1 MGTIMFDFL
10 KGKKEVEQKPV
21 YVINGFLDS
30 GKTSFI
36 AYTIGQP
43 YFQVKGSTLLI
54 VCEEGESEYRKG
66 LLEQTDTFIEKIED
80 LEDFTTAHLME
91 LEKKHR
97 PERILIEWNGMWDF
111 REFKLPRAWRLEQQI
126 TTIDASTFNV
136 FFTNMRSLAAE
147 QLRNSELIM
156 FNRCDDVD
164 EKQLI
169 NFKRNVKAINQKA
182 DLVFED
188 SEGEIDMTTEED
200 LPFDIHQDPIPLE
213 GLDYGIWYIDAMEH
227 PDRYVGKNITY
238 TGMVMRPNDF
248 PAGYFVPGRMAM
260 TCCANDMSFLGY
272 ACRFDGA
279 SSLTERQ
286 WVKVH
291 ATIKNEEVG
300 PDGGPGIILEASSVE
315 TAKQPEEPVINFAG

>member
-1 MGTIMFDFL
+1 MFDFL
-10 KGKKEVEQKPV
+10 KGNKEVEKKPV

-30 GKTSFI
+30 GKSSFI

-43 YFQVKGSTLLI
+43 YFQIQGTTLLI
-54 VCEEGESEYRKG
+54 LCEEGEGEYRES
-66 LLEQTDTFIEKIED
+66 LLKESGTVVEKIED
-80 LEDFTTAHLME
+80 LEDFTPSRLME
-91 LEKKHR
+91 FEKKYR
-97 PERILIEWNGMWDF
+97 PERVLIEWNGMWDF
-111 REFKLPRAWRLEQQI
+111 RQFRIPNAWRLEQQI
-126 TTIDASTFNV
+126 TTIDASVFNMY
-136 FFTNMRSLAAE
+136 FTNMRSLVAE

-164 EKQLI
+164 EKQLVS
-169 NFKRNVKAINQKA
+169 FKRNVKAINQKA

-213 GLDYGIWYIDAMEH
+213 GLDYDIWYIDAMEH

-238 TGMVMRPNDF
+238 TGMVMRPGDF

-272 ACRFDGA
+272 ACRYKDA
-279 SSLTERQ
+279 SKLRERQ
-286 WVKVH
+286 WVKVT
-291 ATIKNEEVG
+291 ANIKKEEFG
-300 PDGGPGIILEASSVE
+300 PYDGPGVILDAVE
-315 TAKQPEEPVINFAG
+315 VVPAPQPEEPVINFAG

>member
-1 MGTIMFDFL
+1 ME
-10 KGKKEVEQKPV
+10 KKPV

-30 GKTSFI
+30 GKSSFI

-43 YFQVKGSTLLI
+43 YFQIQGTTLLI
-54 VCEEGESEYRKG
+54 LCEEGEGEYRES
-66 LLEQTDTFIEKIED
+66 LLKESGTVVEKIED
-80 LEDFTTAHLME
+80 LEDFTPSRLME
-91 LEKKHR
+91 FEKKYR
-97 PERILIEWNGMWDF
+97 PERVLIEWNGMWDF
-111 REFKLPRAWRLEQQI
+111 RQFKIPNAWRLEQQI
-126 TTIDASTFNV
+126 TTIDASVFNMY
-136 FFTNMRSLAAE
+136 FTNMRSLVAE

-164 EKQLI
+164 EKQLVS
-169 NFKRNVKAINQKA
+169 FKRNVKAINQKA

-213 GLDYGIWYIDAMEH
+213 GLDYGIWYIDAIEH

-238 TGMVMRPNDF
+238 TGMVMRPGDF

-272 ACRFDGA
+272 ACRYKDA
-279 SSLTERQ
+279 SKLRERQ
-286 WVKVH
+286 WVKVT
-291 ATIKNEEVG
+291 ANIKKEEFG
-300 PDGGPGIILEASSVE
+300 PYDGPGVILDAVE
-315 TAKQPEEPVINFAG
+315 VVPAPQPEEPVINFAG

>member
-1 MGTIMFDFL
+1 ME
-10 KGKKEVEQKPV
+10 KKPV

-30 GKTSFI
+30 GKSSFI

-43 YFQVKGSTLLI
+43 YFQIQGTTLLI
-54 VCEEGESEYRKG
+54 LCEEGEGEYRES
-66 LLEQTDTFIEKIED
+66 LLKESGTVVEKIED
-80 LEDFTTAHLME
+80 LEDFTPSRLME
-91 LEKKHR
+91 FEKKYR
-97 PERILIEWNGMWDF
+97 PERVLIEWNGMWDF
-111 REFKLPRAWRLEQQI
+111 RQFKIPNAWRLEQQI
-126 TTIDASTFNV
+126 TTIDASVFNMY
-136 FFTNMRSLAAE
+136 FTNMRSLVAE

-164 EKQLI
+164 EKQLVS
-169 NFKRNVKAINQKA
+169 FKRNVKAINQKA

-238 TGMVMRPNDF
+238 TGMVMRPGDF

-272 ACRFDGA
+272 ACRYKDA
-279 SSLTERQ
+279 SKLRERQ
-286 WVKVH
+286 WVNVT
-291 ATIKNEEVG
+291 ANIKKEEFG
-300 PDGGPGIILEASSVE
+300 PYDGPGVILDAVE
-315 TAKQPEEPVINFAG
+315 VVPAPQPEEPVINFAG